1 MTPEYSDTI
10 DLFFA
15 ICSFY
20 LKAMP
25 HTHPSVRQHGLFRVP
40 SARMNASRA

>member
-20 LKAMP
+20 FKAVP
-25 HTHPSVRQHGLFRVP
+25 LTHPSVRQHGLFRVSP
-40 SARMNASRA
+40 ARMNASRA